1 MLTIIEKV
9 LLLQEV
15 DVFENTTTG
24 DLAFIAAITEEYNY
38 DADYVIYKEG
48 DPSDALYIVVDGLV
62 RVSHNEQKIMD
73 AGKKDVMGT
82 WALFDDEPRVATAK
96 TLEPTHLLRIDR
108 DDFYDL
114 LSDHTRITQGVL
126 KTMSKRLRRLVGRV
140 RIDIPTNQNTNQE

>member
-38 DADYVIYKEG
+38 DTDYVIYKEG

-140 RIDIPTNQNTNQE
+140 RIDIPTNQNTNQD